1 MIIEA
6 DEKEKENQEQEN
18 STDTSAEDVKT
29 GNQGGGQT
37 QSNSVPYERFQQVI
51 EEKNEY
57 KNELEQLKNQ
67 LEEMEDPEEL
77 KSEYETKLE
86 KMEEKSINRE
96 KEFAL
101 KEAALAEGVNK
112 KALEDFAKVADLSQ
126 LEFNDGEV
134 EGVEELIE
142 DMKEE
147 KEYFFASE
155 EEDNVSSVG
164 GEFKNTGEN
173 NQNDSSLRKAMGLE

>member
-1 MIIEA
+1 MA
-6 DEKEKENQEQEN
+6 DEKEKETQEQEN
-18 STDTSAEDVKT
+18 PTDTSAEDVKT
-29 GNQGGGQT
+29 ESNQGGEQT
-37 QSNSVPYERFQQVI
+37 QSNAVPYERFQQVI

-134 EGVEELIE
+134 EGVEGLIE

-155 EEDNVSSVG
+155 EENNVSSVG